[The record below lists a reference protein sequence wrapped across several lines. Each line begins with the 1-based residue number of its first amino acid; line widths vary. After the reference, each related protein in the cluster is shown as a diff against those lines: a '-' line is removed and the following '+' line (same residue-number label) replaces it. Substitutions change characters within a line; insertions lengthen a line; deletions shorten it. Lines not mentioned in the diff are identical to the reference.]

1 MTRDK
6 VIECA
11 KDWLTLLTQAEK
23 WLSYE
28 PIYFEGKIEHQH
40 VLNAC
45 VDLAYLRT
53 KEALAEYTKE
63 REAKFAAHERMLDT
77 IEATLQESIKNGL

>member
-6 VIECA
+6 VIEYA
-11 KDWLTLLTQAEK
+11 KDWLYILAEAQK
-23 WLSYE
+23 WVHFNTTDWAE
-28 PIYFEGKIEHQH
+28 NTERQD

-45 VDLAYLRT
+45 VDLSFNKT

-77 IEATLQESIKNGL
+77 IEKTLQESIKDGL

>member
-1 MTRDK
+1 MTRDQ

-28 PIYFEGKIEHQH
+28 PNYFEGTIERQH
-40 VLNAC
+40 VLNAS

-63 REAKFAAHERMLDT
+63 REAKFAAHQRMLDT
-77 IEATLQESIKNGL
+77 IEATLQESIKDGL

>member
-11 KDWLTLLTQAEK
+11 KDFVELNHRWFHGPTPNWWPDDHDNFDVMQAC
-23 WLSYE
+23 
-28 PIYFEGKIEHQH
+28 I
-40 VLNAC
+40 
-45 VDLAYLRT
+45 DLAYQRT
-53 KEALAEYTKE
+53 KEALIEYTKE

-77 IEATLQESIKNGL
+77 IEATLQESIKDVL

>member
-11 KDWLTLLTQAEK
+11 KDWIGLLNGVSK
-23 WLSYE
+23 WT
-28 PIYFEGKIEHQH
+28 HQRGDFPEDRERQD
-40 VLNAC
+40 VMMAC

>member
-6 VIECA
+6 VIEYA
-11 KDWLTLLTQAEK
+11 IKWMTLEDKATDQAN
-23 WLSYE
+23 
-28 PIYFEGKIEHQH
+28 YFFGKRFDCDERQD

-45 VDLAYLRT
+45 ADLAFVAT

-77 IEATLQESIKNGL
+77 IEATLQESIKDGL

>member
-1 MTRDK
+1 MTRDQ

-28 PIYFEGKIEHQH
+28 PNYFEGTIERQD

-45 VDLAYLRT
+45 VDLAFNRARDAL
-53 KEALAEYTKE
+53 EAYTKDRMAQFE
-63 REAKFAAHERMLDT
+63 AHERMLDT
-77 IEATLQESIKNGL
+77 IEQTLQESIKDGL